1 MTPAIFLRT
10 AVDPG
15 LSLLPER
22 MTSPEA
28 RAMIVAIAGQESS
41 LVHRRQ
47 FAGTARSYLQFEI
60 PGIEGVLTHE
70 DTWAYARGACVD
82 LDVLPTAPGVYIAM
96 EYQDALA
103 CAFARLLLWT
113 LPRPLPKVSDVD
125 EAWTQ
130 YIGLWRP
137 GKPRPN
143 SWLKNYL
150 DAWSAVQA

>member
-10 AVDPG
+10 AVDPA
-15 LSLLPER
+15 LALLPER

-28 RAMIVAIAGQESS
+28 RALIVAIASQESS

-70 DTWAYARGACVD
+70 GTWAYARGACVD
-82 LDVLPTAPGVYIAM
+82 LDVLPTAPGVYIAI
-96 EYQDALA
+96 EYQDVLA

-113 LPRPLPKVSDVD
+113 LPGQLPQASDTD
-125 EAWTQ
+125 EAWMQ
-130 YIGLWRP
+130 YVGLWRP
-137 GKPRPN
+137 GKPRPERWAAN
-143 SWLKNYL
+143 FR
-150 DAWSAVQA
+150 DAWTAVKA